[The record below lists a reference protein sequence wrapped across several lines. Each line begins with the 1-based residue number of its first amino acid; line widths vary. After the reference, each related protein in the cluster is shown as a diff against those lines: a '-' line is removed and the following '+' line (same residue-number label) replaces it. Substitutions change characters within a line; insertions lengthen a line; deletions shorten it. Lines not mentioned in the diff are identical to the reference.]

1 MTSQATVLGT
11 GQTFCEEKVQV
22 VGEIMAKPPFK
33 DDLVPIPFTQEGGE
47 DQLLPGEYVGYTRRQ
62 VCYLAAKALMGATFD
77 GYNDGLSRYLSKE
90 GPGGCLPRK
99 GAFGKVLWS
108 LLMSCV
114 ADPSL
119 QDEKPGPELLVVK
132 QQPVDMSSERLQQL
146 ADMTS
151 MSGAALRVCRYEEGS
166 VYKMGFLP
174 GVPKSPPE
182 LCSQP
187 STQRG
192 VDYLSTSAMGQAAV
206 LPSSRVGGQIYGSSC
221 GGGGLDENI
230 MLFMP
235 EVAVLSLLLS
245 ESKTQPQL
253 QAPAWVLGARMIMTG
268 LDGTGHWMA
277 GMVPDAKLRL
287 TSDLTTIH
295 LNGAPLLMSKSKPF
309 VAVPPAFQVSFQDV
323 DDLKEARQNRNL
335 DQRAVKGQN
344 SFAAQAAPKMWLVEG
359 PQLGRCT
366 TSIAALNAI
375 TGLIHWNG
383 SLDVWFALRR
393 FSAGCLVYLVG
404 PSPGGQDLD
413 GTLAVG
419 LLPLFLLHRESGEP
433 VFPAFLLA
441 MW

>member
-1 MTSQATVLGT
+1 MGMASSGSSTASDA
-11 GQTFCEEKVQV
+11 
-22 VGEIMAKPPFK
+22 VGLVMAGWT
-33 DDLVPIPFTQEGGE
+33 IG
-47 DQLLPGEYVGYTRRQ
+47 
-62 VCYLAAKALMGATFD
+62 
-77 GYNDGLSRYLSKE
+77 
-90 GPGGCLPRK
+90 
-99 GAFGKVLWS
+99 
-108 LLMSCV
+108 
-114 ADPSL
+114 
-119 QDEKPGPELLVVK
+119 VK
-132 QQPVDMSSERLQQL
+132 
-146 ADMTS
+146 
-151 MSGAALRVCRYEEGS
+151 
-166 VYKMGFLP
+166 
-174 GVPKSPPE
+174 E

-344 SFAAQAAPKMWLVEG
+344 SFAAQVMAWY
-359 PQLGRCT
+359 Q
-366 TSIAALNAI
+366 AL
-375 TGLIHWNG
+375 
-383 SLDVWFALRR
+383 SLDAVPPALRR
-393 FSAGCLVYLVG
+393 SMPSLVSSIGTGPWMSGSRFGDSQLDVLSIWLGQALVAKTWTGHLLSDYYLYSYFTENPGNQCFLHSSSRCGDCLWTCSSKQFPPGSFYLQDKGFMSQDHSKPCVLQSEFACPSNGIETIFWNFGLKPASELWKTLEKVLIEHKDQNTRSVFDRLFDELSSSLHQKLDPYAGKA
-404 PSPGGQDLD
+404 S
-413 GTLAVG
+413 
-419 LLPLFLLHRESGEP
+419 
-433 VFPAFLLA
+433 
-441 MW
+441 